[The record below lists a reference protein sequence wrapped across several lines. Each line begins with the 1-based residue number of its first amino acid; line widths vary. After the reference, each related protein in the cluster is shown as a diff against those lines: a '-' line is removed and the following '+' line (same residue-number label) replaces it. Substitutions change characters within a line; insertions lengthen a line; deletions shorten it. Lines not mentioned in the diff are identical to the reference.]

1 MDGVILGQ
9 PERPLELTPLQREV
23 IRLVAAGRTNA
34 EIAERLGVT
43 PGRVG
48 TLVGRALGRLGLE
61 CRADIVPWVAGWR
74 P

>member
-1 MDGVILGQ
+1 MDGVVLGQ
-9 PERPLELTPLQREV
+9 PERPVALTPLQREV

-34 EIAERLGVT
+34 EIAARLGVT

-61 CRADIVPWVAGWR
+61 CRADIAPWVAGWR